1 MKTGIVFA
9 GVGGQGVLTASSIIG
24 IAALKSGNNVVMSEV
39 HGMAQRGGIVVTE
52 MNIGNAKS
60 PLVGDGEADIIVGFE
75 PAEAYRI
82 LHKAHKG
89 SDVIVNTE
97 PIVPITVSLGTG
109 KYPDVN
115 EILSSMQ
122 GLNVYPLEATEIA
135 RELGNVITMN
145 IVMVGALT
153 SLPSFPIEE
162 KYVRMAIE
170 ERFPPQYRDINL
182 KAFEE
187 GKNAVKRLL
196 K

>member
-24 IAALKSGNNVVMSEV
+24 IAALKAGINVVMSEV

-75 PAEAYRI
+75 PAEAYRT
-82 LHKAHKG
+82 LHKVHEE
-89 SDVIVNTE
+89 SDIIVNIE
-97 PIVPITVSLGTG
+97 PIVPITVSLGAS
-109 KYPDVN
+109 KYPDVKELLAN
-115 EILSSMQ
+115 MQ

-135 RELGNVITMN
+135 RKLGNVITMN

-162 KYVRMAIE
+162 KYVKMAIE
-170 ERFPPQYRDINL
+170 ERFPPRYRDINL
-182 KAFEE
+182 RAFEE
-187 GKNAVKRLL
+187 GRNAVKNLL

>member
-24 IAALKSGNNVVMSEV
+24 IAALKSGINVVMSEV

-52 MNIGNAKS
+52 MNIGDAQS

-75 PAEAYRI
+75 PVEAYRI

-97 PIVPITVSLGTG
+97 PIVPITVSLGSE
-109 KYPDVN
+109 KYPNVDN
-115 EILSSMQ
+115 LIASME
-122 GLNVYPLEATEIA
+122 GVNVYPLEATEIA
-135 RELGNVITMN
+135 RKIGNVITMN
-145 IVMVGALT
+145 IVIVGALS

-170 ERFPPQYRDINL
+170 ERFPPKYRDINL
-182 KAFEE
+182 HAFEE
-187 GKNAVKRLL
+187 GKKATGKL
-196 K
+196 